1 MMVTRD
7 YRMTMKRIGVAELK
21 ARLSEYLRIA
31 RKGGEVT
38 VMDRDQ
44 PIARIIAY
52 DATQS
57 LAVREPLVVYKNLG
71 SIPLPPPASLPIDIV
86 DLLLEERREDA

>member
-1 MMVTRD
+1 MS
-7 YRMTMKRIGVAELK
+7 KIGVAELK

-44 PIARIIAY
+44 PIARIVPY
-52 DATQS
+52 DAAQT
-57 LAVREPLVVYKNLG
+57 LAVREPLVAYKNLG
-71 SIPLPPPASLPIDIV
+71 SIQLPPPASLPLDAV